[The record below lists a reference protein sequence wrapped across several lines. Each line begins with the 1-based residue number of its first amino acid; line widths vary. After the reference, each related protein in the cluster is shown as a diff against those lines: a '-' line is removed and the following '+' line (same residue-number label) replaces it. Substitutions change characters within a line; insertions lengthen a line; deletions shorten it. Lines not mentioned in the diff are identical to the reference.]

1 MSSKKSELVAG
12 LERGLRQRPVISKTD
27 EAFAAD
33 GVEFVY
39 GADGIDLAELNDLF
53 KKARR
58 PAFALTLSLTR
69 RSLADLL
76 HNPKKPPP
84 VCACWHCTAH
94 IVPSVGKFPG
104 MRMHAH

>member
-1 MSSKKSELVAG
+1 VLGRSPLRTRSVYHQQHTVTALVGSVSAATAEGMSSKKSELVAG

-53 KKARR
+53 KKARQ
-58 PAFALTLSLTR
+58 PTLALCLT
-69 RSLADLL
+69 
-76 HNPKKPPP
+76 
-84 VCACWHCTAH
+84 
-94 IVPSVGKFPG
+94 
-104 MRMHAH
+104 